1 MRLELDGVGIEVE
14 VRGDE
19 AAPSVLLV
27 HGWPDTHA
35 LWEHQVPALVDAG
48 FRTIAPD
55 LRGFG
60 DSYRPSQVEEANLLH
75 HISDLANLLDH
86 LDVERAHVVG
96 HDWGSAI
103 SWALA
108 AFLPDRVDRLV
119 TLSVGHPAA
128 FGRAGFAQR
137 EKSWYMLLFQFEE
150 VAEEWLSA
158 DDFAN
163 LSAWGNPPHID
174 ELRRRLSDRAAL
186 EATLAIYRSNVHP
199 RSLLASGESS
209 VPAVAAPTMGVW
221 SSGDMALTEE
231 QMRSSSEYVNGPW
244 RYERIEGA
252 GHWIPLEAP
261 ERLNQLLVDF
271 LPR

>member
-1 MRLELDGVGIEVE
+1 MRLELDGVAIEVE
-14 VRGDE
+14 VQGDE
-19 AAPSVLLV
+19 DAPAVLLI

-35 LWEHQVPALVDAG
+35 LWEYQVPALVEAG

-60 DSYRPSQVEEANLLH
+60 DSYRPAEVAEANLLH

-86 LDVERAHVVG
+86 FGVERTHVVG

-108 AFLPDRVDRLV
+108 GFLPDRVDRLV
-119 TLSVGHPAA
+119 AMSVGHPVA
-128 FGRAGFAQR
+128 FGRAGLPQR

-150 VAEEWLSA
+150 IAEEWLSA

-163 LSAWGNPPHID
+163 FREWGNPPHID
-174 ELRRRLSDRAAL
+174 ALRQRLSDREAL
-186 EATLAIYRSNVHP
+186 AATLAIYRANVHP

-209 VPAVAAPTMGVW
+209 VPPVAAPTMGIW
-221 SSGDMALTEE
+221 SSGDMALTED
-231 QMRSSSEYVNGPW
+231 QMRDSGQYVTGPW
-244 RYERIEGA
+244 RYERIDGV
-252 GHWIPLEAP
+252 GHWIPREAP
-261 ERLNQLLVDF
+261 ERTNELLLDF
-271 LPR
+271 LAR